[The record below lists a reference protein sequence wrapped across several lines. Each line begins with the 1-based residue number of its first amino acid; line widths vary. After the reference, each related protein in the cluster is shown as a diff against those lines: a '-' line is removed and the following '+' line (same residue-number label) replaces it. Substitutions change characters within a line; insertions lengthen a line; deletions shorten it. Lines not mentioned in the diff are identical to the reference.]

1 MSLRELM
8 KVERARRDAAK
19 SSSSSSN
26 VVPVADQEAQAVIES
41 SSAPIRCVTSSVKG
55 AGVKASVRVQGAGVK
70 AGGINLCGGA
80 YDEEE
85 DEDPAMGNGAS
96 GNSDTLV
103 EPNGKERKPQGGGGA
118 ADASVLPV
126 DRKRKVG
133 EVAGSIDAAQQ
144 QDDDPMTVVR
154 DGDSHPPPT
163 LVLPQDRRSRFYE
176 IEREMLGMQVV
187 EEEVFEPPAE
197 LLEEKE
203 EVEDRQ
209 IETGKESEGAK
220 EGAEKDVC
228 TERERGGAAAS
239 SSDAAAVGADGAPE
253 VDEDEGD
260 ADEFIDSMYMPLN
273 TAYYSELEAVAN
285 APARTTGQG
294 VPVSGRMSDTAS
306 GLVGE

>member
-41 SSAPIRCVTSSVKG
+41 SSAPIRCVTSSV
-55 AGVKASVRVQGAGVK
+55 QGAGVK

-96 GNSDTLV
+96 GNIDTLV

-163 LVLPQDRRSRFYE
+163 VVLPQDRRSRFYE

-197 LLEEKE
+197 LLREKE

-220 EGAEKDVC
+220 EGADKDVR

-239 SSDAAAVGADGAPE
+239 SSDAAAVGADGALE

-260 ADEFIDSMYMPLN
+260 ADEFIDS
-273 TAYYSELEAVAN
+273 SE
-285 APARTTGQG
+285 
-294 VPVSGRMSDTAS
+294 
-306 GLVGE
+306 